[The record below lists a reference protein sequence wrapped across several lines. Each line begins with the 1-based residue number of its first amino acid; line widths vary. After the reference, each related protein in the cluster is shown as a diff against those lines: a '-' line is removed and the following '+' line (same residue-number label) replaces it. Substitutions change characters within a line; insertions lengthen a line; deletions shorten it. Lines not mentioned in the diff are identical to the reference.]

1 MIGISDTDNMIRPS
15 AIDPDLL
22 RSFLGIAETGSFTR
36 AAEMVGRSQSAV
48 SMQLQRLETLL
59 GHSLLSRSKGGTVR
73 LTPHGSRLVARA
85 KEMLSINDAIWAEF
99 TGIDTS
105 HQAQPDDYAL
115 PLKAQ
120 REAFTAQVMLTLLT
134 NEKFSDAYALVMHCV
149 EKSIIVDVATLTSK
163 DDTLYM
169 ALLSMLE
176 YISINFLSNTLDR
189 EVVLRQRRSGLLR
202 VYETLGGYIAHKRLV
217 WNRPNAYRSFEIF
230 IKHHVMQN
238 DSGTGAGSDSA
249 AGLIAPLQQPLPW

>member
-1 MIGISDTDNMIRPS
+1 MIGISDTDPMVRPS

-48 SMQLQRLETLL
+48 SMQLRRLEILL

-73 LTPHGSRLVARA
+73 LTPHGSRLVERA
-85 KEMLSINDAIWAEF
+85 KEMLSLNDTILAEF
-99 TGIDTS
+99 RGIDTS
-105 HQAQPDDYAL
+105 HQAPPDDYAL

-134 NEKFSDAYALVMHCV
+134 NEKFSDAYALVMRCV
-149 EKSIIVDVATLTSK
+149 EKSVIVDIVTLTSK

-189 EVVLRQRRSGLLR
+189 EIVLRQRRSGLLR
-202 VYETLGGYIAHKRLV
+202 VYETLVDYIAHKRRV
-217 WNRPNAYRSFEIF
+217 WSRPNAYRSFELF
-230 IKHHVMQN
+230 VKHHVMQN
-238 DSGTGAGSDSA
+238 DGGGDEAVASLTGGFSR
-249 AGLIAPLQQPLPW
+249 

>member
-1 MIGISDTDNMIRPS
+1 MVRPT

-48 SMQLQRLETLL
+48 SMQLRRLETLL
-59 GHSLLSRSKGGTVR
+59 GQSLLSRSKGGTVR
-73 LTPHGSRLVARA
+73 LTPHGSRLVERA
-85 KEMLSINDAIWAEF
+85 KEMLTLNDAILAEF
-99 TGIDTS
+99 RDIDPR
-105 HQAQPDDYAL
+105 HQVPPDDYAM

-134 NEKFSDAYALVMHCV
+134 NEKFVDGYALVMRCV
-149 EKSIIVDVATLTSK
+149 EKNIVVDAATVTST

-189 EVVLRQRRSGLLR
+189 EIVLRQRRSGLLR
-202 VYETLGGYIAHKRLV
+202 VHETLVDYIAHKRQV

-230 IKHHVMQN
+230 VKHHVMQS
-238 DSGTGAGSDSA
+238 DAGRDATAVSLDRVVD
-249 AGLIAPLQQPLPW
+249 G

>member
-1 MIGISDTDNMIRPS
+1 MTGISDTDSMTRPS

-36 AAEMVGRSQSAV
+36 AAQMVGRSQSAV

-59 GHSLLSRSKGGTVR
+59 GHSLLSRGKGGAVR
-73 LTPHGSRLVARA
+73 LTPEGSRLLERA

-99 TGIDTS
+99 RGLDTS
-105 HQAQPDDYAL
+105 HQVPPDDYAL

-134 NEKFSDAYALVMHCV
+134 NEKFGDAYALVMRCV
-149 EKSIIVDVATLTSK
+149 EKGIVVDAVTLDSK

-189 EVVLRQRRSGLLR
+189 DIVLRQRRSGLLR
-202 VYETLGGYIAHKRLV
+202 VYETLAGYIAHKRQV

-230 IKHHVMQN
+230 IKQHVMKN
-238 DSGTGAGSDSA
+238 DGGAGAGSDPA
-249 AGLIAPLQQPLPW
+249 DALVAPYHQPLPW